1 MNTTHESPQNPPLR
15 VVMIDNQDSFTF
27 NLVDELK
34 LQNCELRIFQNYV
47 KVEVIENLYKEG
59 EVDLLLISP
68 GPGSPQEAGCCIEL
82 VQRLMGKLV
91 IAGICLGHQAIISC
105 LGGDIGQYSSVVHG
119 KSSAITHQKQGLFA
133 NLDSPMN
140 VARYHSL
147 SAQEVPE
154 PLKVTAECDGIAMA
168 VASEEIGLYGLQFHP
183 ESILTVQGQHI
194 ISNLLDQ
201 VRLFQEQNK

>member
-1 MNTTHESPQNPPLR
+1 MNTTHESPQNPPIR

-47 KVEVIENLYKEG
+47 KVEVIEKLYKEG

-105 LGGDIGQYSSVVHG
+105 LGGDIGQYSSVVHV
-119 KSSAITHQKQGLFA
+119 KSSAITHNQKGLFSG
-133 NLDSPMN
+133 LESPMN

-147 SAQEVPE
+147 SAQQVPE
-154 PLKVTAECDGIAMA
+154 PLEVTAECDGIAMA
-168 VASEEIGLYGLQFHP
+168 VSAEEMGLYGLQFHP
-183 ESILTVQGQHI
+183 ESILTIHGQQI
-194 ISNLLDQ
+194 ISNLLAKVQ
-201 VRLFQEQNK
+201 LFQGVTK